1 MRSSAPPS
9 PAGPSRK
16 SPRGV
21 GLSSSAAEMDLGCRP
36 LPLSPLPA
44 RCHPHYAAPT
54 TALAARCPLQPTI
67 KVSACIDLHRPC
79 LLPPSPPSASYCPHR
94 PLLSTTA
101 HYHPLPSLPPSHP
114 PSATHPHPPPPSIGL
129 KPPSLPPPRL
139 PFHLR
144 SLPAKP
150 APSLASKARKKTS
163 TSLTT
168 MTTVTTMAGSRRGQ
182 GGGNG
187 GGSAGRRLPTGG
199 PGSGTGTWSRGCGC
213 NCSRCCSSAFSRPW
227 DLRAYLLLLLQL
239 MFVGV

>member
-21 GLSSSAAEMDLGCRP
+21 GLSFSAAEMDLGCRP

-101 HYHPLPSLPPSHP
+101 HYHPLPSLPLPHP

-129 KPPSLPPPRL
+129 KSPSLPPPRL

-144 SLPAKP
+144 SPRE
-150 APSLASKARKKTS
+150 ASP
-163 TSLTT
+163 
-168 MTTVTTMAGSRRGQ
+168 VSRLKSQ
-182 GGGNG
+182 EEDFHFADNNDNSDNNG
-187 GGSAGRRLPTGG
+187 RIA
-199 PGSGTGTWSRGCGC
+199 
-213 NCSRCCSSAFSRPW
+213 SRPGRWERRRIRWPPPSHGRPRERDW
-227 DLRAYLLLLLQL
+227 DLESWLWLQLQSLLQ
-239 MFVGV
+239 